1 MRIYTHHT
9 TPMDLH
15 TVIRRLEGYYYKI
28 HTLVVIVYD
37 SNALEKKFFFF
48 ENFLL
53 CDEANDAHFAWLGT
67 SVTIIII
74 FNVKLSCKTYNLSFV
89 NEL

>member
-1 MRIYTHHT
+1 MR
-9 TPMDLH
+9 L
-15 TVIRRLEGYYYKI
+15 
-28 HTLVVIVYD
+28 
-37 SNALEKKFFFF
+37 KKNFFFLK
-48 ENFLL
+48 NFLL

>member
-1 MRIYTHHT
+1 MR
-9 TPMDLH
+9 L
-15 TVIRRLEGYYYKI
+15 
-28 HTLVVIVYD
+28 
-37 SNALEKKFFFF
+37 KKNFFFLK
-48 ENFLL
+48 NSLP